1 VAVSSRGA
9 QWVWLLLLLAATAV
23 TGALGA
29 LASVSAGE
37 FYAALTR
44 PSWAPPAD
52 LFGPVWTLLYLSMAL
67 AAWLVVRAAGG
78 RAARPAMA
86 LFFGQLAVNGL
97 WSWLFF
103 RWHLGAAAFVD
114 VLVLLGLIVLCVRS
128 FWRRRPLAGA
138 LMLPYLAWVAFASAL
153 TWAVWRANPALL

>member
-1 VAVSSRGA
+1 MLSRSAHWG
-9 QWVWLLLLLAATAV
+9 WLVLLLAATAV

-37 FYAALTR
+37 FYLTLTR
-44 PSWAPPAD
+44 PSWAPPAG
-52 LFGPVWTLLYLSMAL
+52 LFGPVWTLLYLAMAL
-67 AAWLVVRAAGG
+67 AAWLVVRAAGW

-86 LFFGQLAVNGL
+86 LFLAQLVVNGL

-114 VLVLLGLIVLCVRS
+114 VLLLLGLIALCVRS

-138 LMLPYLAWVAFASAL
+138 LLLPYLAWVAFASAL
-153 TWAVWRANPALL
+153 TWAVWRANPAVL